1 MGEIASPGAPD
12 AGASRRARYARYVF
26 WIMTIIGMLDYL
38 DRYIFIGAADVI
50 GKELHFNLSGIG
62 YITSAFLVVLTLSA
76 IPLGA
81 WADRSSR
88 KNIVALCVAIWSAT
102 TALTS
107 LAINFG
113 TLFVSRMILGIGQA
127 GYFPAGTALLS
138 DYYSRE
144 KRSRIMSWWSAGQLF
159 GILGGYFI
167 GGAVAGLYFGS
178 WRLAF
183 LITGI
188 PGLALAYLMWRVR
201 EPRRNEADEESGTSP
216 TEVLSEPEVL
226 QAEEQTHAFVVPRG
240 VFSQFL
246 ALLHVRTM
254 VVLIVMQVFAYFVTG
269 VSTTFLPTYM
279 QQKDTF
285 GLSSGL
291 AGLYSGGIIVLAGV
305 AGTIVGGYMAD
316 YLNRRHRGARVLVC
330 GIGFLIGA
338 PSFACAVLF
347 HNLAIFTIF
356 FITSAFLL
364 TIYSGPS
371 TAATQDVSPSVLRAS
386 AVSITILIAH
396 LFGDAF
402 APSIVGVIA
411 TAFDP
416 THGMHF
422 LTDTAGHD
430 LSLALLVTGTPAL
443 LIAGLVGI
451 FGSRWMA
458 SDVTA
463 AEKADRLVKEA
474 QAQVGP
480 GY

>member
-1 MGEIASPGAPD
+1 MGEIASSGVPD
-12 AGASRRARYARYVF
+12 INTSRRANYARYVF

-81 WADRSSR
+81 WADRGSR

-102 TALTS
+102 TSLTA

-113 TLFVSRMILGIGQA
+113 TLFLARMILGIGQA

-188 PGLALAYLMWRVR
+188 PGLVLAYLMWRVR
-201 EPRRNEADEESGTSP
+201 EPRRNEADEEAETSLA
-216 TEVLSEPEVL
+216 EVLKEPEVIE
-226 QAEEQTHAFVVPRG
+226 AEERTHTFVVPRG
-240 VFSQFL
+240 VFSQFF
-246 ALLHVRTM
+246 ALLRVRTM
-254 VVLIVMQVFAYFVTG
+254 VVLIVMQIFAFFVTG

-347 HNLAIFTIF
+347 HNLAVFTIF

-364 TIYSGPS
+364 TIYNGPC
-371 TAATQDVSPSVLRAS
+371 TAATQDVAPSILRAS
-386 AVSITILIAH
+386 AVAISLLIAH

-411 TAFDP
+411 TALDP

-430 LSLALLVTGTPAL
+430 LSLALLFTGTPAL

-458 SDVTA
+458 ADVTA
-463 AEKADRLVKEA
+463 AANADRLMKEA
-474 QAQVGP
+474 QA
-480 GY
+480 